1 MLGRART
8 SDAVTNAVAEEVS
21 YASLGQRAL
30 AFFLD
35 SIVWLILLGQI
46 AANIPADVY
55 EDAPVAV
62 GVIFLALFSVAFN
75 YFWFAEWKFGK
86 TLGKAIVSI
95 HVTTEDG
102 ERLRF
107 GPATVRNIMRLV
119 DVLGIGPIMI
129 GNSERH
135 QRVGDRFAHSIVVR
149 DKQPAPRPA
158 PPPVPRPSNPGHQPT
173 INPQLHANPAIAD
186 AGASER
192 LNDAASSSSGLAGG
206 LGSRASESGA
216 DRGRDSPWAKS
227 VGIPTA
233 TWRPMQIV
241 WAVLA
246 IIGLIIAEST
256 IVTIFDPDPDSGGG
270 LLAIQGL
277 VALNLVGV
285 AVGFA
290 SLRESPVVAPGR
302 LGLRGFA
309 PSALGIAA
317 LAYLAYIVFAAI
329 YAPLFSP
336 EQEDVTR
343 DLGVD
348 EGGVAAVL
356 AGVLIVGVAPF
367 SEEVFFRGF
376 MYGGL
381 RRRMPVLAAAGI
393 SGLIFGLLH
402 YTGPDSL
409 AVVPQL
415 AVLGILLAWLYE
427 RTGSLWLPIMLH
439 VVNNAI
445 AFAVLALT

>member
-1 MLGRART
+1 
-8 SDAVTNAVAEEVS
+8 
-21 YASLGQRAL
+21 
-30 AFFLD
+30 
-35 SIVWLILLGQI
+35 
-46 AANIPADVY
+46 
-55 EDAPVAV
+55 
-62 GVIFLALFSVAFN
+62 
-75 YFWFAEWKFGK
+75 
-86 TLGKAIVSI
+86 
-95 HVTTEDG
+95 
-102 ERLRF
+102 
-107 GPATVRNIMRLV
+107 
-119 DVLGIGPIMI
+119 
-129 GNSERH
+129 
-135 QRVGDRFAHSIVVR
+135 
-149 DKQPAPRPA
+149 
-158 PPPVPRPSNPGHQPT
+158 
-173 INPQLHANPAIAD
+173 
-186 AGASER
+186 
-192 LNDAASSSSGLAGG
+192 
-206 LGSRASESGA
+206 
-216 DRGRDSPWAKS
+216 
-227 VGIPTA
+227 
-233 TWRPMQIV
+233 V

-246 IIGLIIAEST
+246 IIGLIIAESA

-277 VALNLVGV
+277 VAVNLVGV
-285 AVGFA
+285 AFGFA
-290 SLRESPVVAPGR
+290 SVRESPFVAPAR

-348 EGGVAAVL
+348 EGGVAAVA

-381 RRRMPVLAAAGI
+381 RRRMPVWAAAGI

-445 AFAVLALT
+445 AFAILAST

>member
-1 MLGRART
+1 M
-8 SDAVTNAVAEEVS
+8 TNAVAQEVS

-55 EDAPVAV
+55 EDAPVVV
-62 GVIFLALFSVAFN
+62 GAIFLGLFSVAFN

-107 GPATVRNIMRLV
+107 GPATVRNIMRLI

-135 QRVGDRFAHSIVVR
+135 QRLGDRFAHSIVVR
-149 DKQPAPRPA
+149 DKPPPPRPVPARPLSA
-158 PPPVPRPSNPGHQPT
+158 PTNPGHNPEPAVAPAPVPAAPAPATPPAPT
-173 INPQLHANPAIAD
+173 KKSN
-186 AGASER
+186 
-192 LNDAASSSSGLAGG
+192 
-206 LGSRASESGA
+206 
-216 DRGRDSPWAKS
+216 PWANS
-227 VGIPTA
+227 IGIPTA
-233 TWRPMQIV
+233 TWRPIHIV

-246 IIGLIIAEST
+246 IIGLIIAESA

-285 AVGFA
+285 AFGFA
-290 SLRESPVVAPGR
+290 SLRDSPVVAPGR

-348 EGGVAAVL
+348 EGGVAAVV

-381 RRRMPVLAAAGI
+381 RRRMPVWAAAGI

-445 AFAVLALT
+445 AFAVLTST

>member
-1 MLGRART
+1 M
-8 SDAVTNAVAEEVS
+8 TNAVAQEVS
-21 YASLGQRAL
+21 YAGLGQRTL
-30 AFFLD
+30 AFLID
-35 SIVWLILLGQI
+35 SIACIVLVGQTAAWL
-46 AANIPADVY
+46 PADAS
-55 EDAPVAV
+55 EDAPVPV
-62 GVIFLALFSVAFN
+62 GVLFLVLFSFAFN

-107 GPATVRNIMRLV
+107 GPATVRNIMRLI
-119 DVLGIGPIMI
+119 DVFGIGPIMI

-135 QRVGDRFAHSIVVR
+135 QRLGDRFAHSIVVR
-149 DKQPAPRPA
+149 DKPPPRRPVPARPLPAPT
-158 PPPVPRPSNPGHQPT
+158 NPGHHVT
-173 INPQLHANPAIAD
+173 SNPAGPAPTPRSRTRR
-186 AGASER
+186 AMRATERRGKFVERTCRWSSAASER
-192 LNDAASSSSGLAGG
+192 G
-206 LGSRASESGA
+206 GA
-216 DRGRDSPWAKS
+216 DRRRQEVQPVGEFSRNSHRDLAADPHRLGGA
-227 VGIPTA
+227 GDH
-233 TWRPMQIV
+233 RP
-241 WAVLA
+241 
-246 IIGLIIAEST
+246 IIAESA

-285 AVGFA
+285 AFGFA
-290 SLRESPVVAPGR
+290 SLRDSPVVAPAR

-348 EGGVAAVL
+348 EGGVAAVV

-381 RRRMPVLAAAGI
+381 RRSLPVWAAAGI

-439 VVNNAI
+439 VVNNAV
-445 AFAVLALT
+445 AFAVLTST

>member
-1 MLGRART
+1 M
-8 SDAVTNAVAEEVS
+8 TNAVAQEVS

-35 SIVWLILLGQI
+35 SIVWLVLLGQI

-55 EDAPVAV
+55 EDAPVVV
-62 GVIFLALFSVAFN
+62 GVIFLGLFSVAFN

-107 GPATVRNIMRLV
+107 GPATVRNIMRLI
-119 DVLGIGPIMI
+119 DVFGIGPIMI
-129 GNSERH
+129 RNSSATSASAAASHIRSSSATSH
-135 QRVGDRFAHSIVVR
+135 H
-149 DKQPAPRPA
+149 RPA
-158 PPPVPRPSNPGHQPT
+158 RFRRAPFPHRRT
-173 INPQLHANPAIAD
+173 RAK
-186 AGASER
+186 
-192 LNDAASSSSGLAGG
+192 SGTRGCSCP
-206 LGSRASESGA
+206 GSRRPGA
-216 DRGRDSPWAKS
+216 GNAARTHQEVQPMGQFDRDL
-227 VGIPTA
+227 TA
-233 TWRPMQIV
+233 TWGPIHIV

-246 IIGLIIAEST
+246 IIVLVIAESA

-285 AVGFA
+285 AFGFA
-290 SLRESPVVAPGR
+290 SLRDSPVVAPGR

-348 EGGVAAVL
+348 EGGVAAV
-356 AGVLIVGVAPF
+356 V
-367 SEEVFFRGF
+367 EC
-376 MYGGL
+376 
-381 RRRMPVLAAAGI
+381 
-393 SGLIFGLLH
+393 
-402 YTGPDSL
+402 
-409 AVVPQL
+409 
-415 AVLGILLAWLYE
+415 
-427 RTGSLWLPIMLH
+427 
-439 VVNNAI
+439 
-445 AFAVLALT
+445 

>member
-1 MLGRART
+1 M
-8 SDAVTNAVAEEVS
+8 TNAVAQEVS
-21 YASLGQRAL
+21 YAGLGQRAL
-30 AFFLD
+30 AFLLD
-35 SIVWLILLGQI
+35 SIVWLVLLGQI
-46 AANIPADVY
+46 AANIPEDAY
-55 EDAPVAV
+55 EDAPVVV
-62 GVIFLALFSVAFN
+62 GVIFLGLFSVAFN

-95 HVTTEDG
+95 HVTSEDG
-102 ERLRF
+102 ERLRL
-107 GPATVRNIMRLV
+107 GPATVRNIMRLI
-119 DVLGIGPIMI
+119 DVFGIGPIMI

-135 QRVGDRFAHSIVVR
+135 QRLGDRFAHSIVVR
-149 DKQPAPRPA
+149 DKPPQPRPVPA
-158 PPPVPRPSNPGHQPT
+158 RPVAGPANPGH
-173 INPQLHANPAIAD
+173 NPKPA
-186 AGASER
+186 
-192 LNDAASSSSGLAGG
+192 AAPAPVPAPGPVAALAPAPAPAPVPAVPAPATPPAP
-206 LGSRASESGA
+206 SKKSN
-216 DRGRDSPWAKS
+216 PWANS

-233 TWRPMQIV
+233 TWGPIHIF

-277 VALNLVGV
+277 VALNLIGV
-285 AVGFA
+285 AFGFA

-348 EGGVAAVL
+348 EGGLAAVA

-367 SEEVFFRGF
+367 SEEIFFRGF

-381 RRRMPVLAAAGI
+381 RRRMPVWTAAAI

-445 AFAVLALT
+445 AFAVLTST